1 MKNNL
6 MLSNLK
12 AGMQLPKSEKIISRQ
27 SIDLYAKASGDF
39 NPIHTDEEFAAKSQF
54 GGIIAHGML
63 VLSYLTQMLTG
74 AFGDAWFGSSKLD
87 VRFKTAARPGDI
99 LAFGGII
106 REVKTSGGKRLVVCN
121 VFCRNQHGEAVILG
135 EATLKI

>member
-1 MKNNL
+1 MKNTL
-6 MLSNLK
+6 VLSDLR
-12 AGMQLPKSEKIISRQ
+12 AGMQLPPSEKIIDRQ
-27 SIDLYAKASGDF
+27 SIGLYAKASSDF
-39 NPIHTDEEFAAKSQF
+39 NPIHTDEGFAAKSQF

-63 VLSYLTQMLTG
+63 VLSYLAQMLTD

-87 VRFKTAARPGDI
+87 VRFKTPARPGDV
-99 LAFGGII
+99 LVFGGII
-106 REVKTSGGKRLVVCN
+106 REVKTSGGKRLVVCD